1 MSAPAPAKSPDVIVL
16 GAGIVGAAT
25 AYFLAQKRF
34 RVLLIEGEAPAWGA
48 SGRNPGFQWLHTRKA
63 GLQMEL
69 GLAGRRLADHLRE
82 TLDDFEMRPS
92 GGMIYFLDERQ
103 EPLFRAFVAE
113 RRAAGLP
120 MELIDGK
127 AAREHCPVLSEKVLG
142 ASWNPLDAHQNT
154 ARLVDALVA
163 AARRHGAEL
172 RTACAID
179 RLAMEDGRCVGVIT
193 TGGEKIAAGKVVL
206 AAGAWSPRLLAPL
219 GLKLPISAM
228 RLQVVETEPAPFR
241 FEPLLYGPTAVK
253 QYAYIRALPEYSEDG
268 AWHPMERQFP
278 GIEFLEL
285 AAQRRDGRI
294 RLGCPMDFPG
304 LDDRP
309 TVAGIA
315 LTLAVLTENI
325 PAIRGLAIERVY
337 AGLLPETPDALP
349 VLDPTPGIDGLIIN
363 AGHVFGNLAGPLSG
377 KLIAEHLAGEKT
389 EFDLAL
395 FRLDRP
401 ALRVNQDAHGR
412 W

>member
-1 MSAPAPAKSPDVIVL
+1 MSRPNGAHPDVIVL

-25 AYFLAQKRF
+25 AYFLAQKGF

-63 GLQMEL
+63 GIQMEL
-69 GLAGRRLADHLRE
+69 GLAGRRLADQLRE
-82 TLDDFEMRPS
+82 ELDDFEMRPS
-92 GGMIYFLDERQ
+92 GGMIYFTDARQ
-103 EPLFRAFVAE
+103 APLFRAFIAE

-127 AAREHCPVLSEKVLG
+127 AAREHCPILSEKVLG

-154 ARLVDALVA
+154 GKLVDALVA
-163 AARRHGAEL
+163 GAKRRGAEL
-172 RTACAID
+172 LSGCPIAS
-179 RLAMEDGRCVGVIT
+179 LAVEAGRCVGVVT
-193 TGGEKIAAGKVVL
+193 AKGERIAASKVVL
-206 AAGAWSPRLLAPL
+206 AAGAWSPKLLAPL
-219 GLKLPISAM
+219 GLNLPISAM

-253 QYAYIRALPEYSEDG
+253 QYAYIRELPGYSEAG

-285 AAQRRDGRI
+285 AAQRQDGRI

-315 LTLAVLTENI
+315 LTLAVLTENL
-325 PAIRGLAIERVY
+325 PAIRNLAIERVY

-349 VLDPTPGIDGLIIN
+349 VLDPEPGIDGLVIN

-377 KLIAEHLAGEKT
+377 KMIAQHLAGET
-389 EFDLAL
+389 TDFDLAPFGL
-395 FRLDRP
+395 HRP
-401 ALRVNQDAHGR
+401 ALRVNREAHGR

>member
-1 MSAPAPAKSPDVIVL
+1 MSAASGKAHDVIVL

-25 AYFLAQKRF
+25 AYFLAKKGI
-34 RVLLIEGEAPAWGA
+34 RVLLVEGEAPAWGA

-63 GLQMEL
+63 GIQMEL
-69 GLAGRRLADHLRE
+69 GLAGRRLADELRE
-82 TLDDFEMRPS
+82 ELDDFEMRPS
-92 GGMIYFLDERQ
+92 GGMIYFVDERQ
-103 EPLFRAFVAE
+103 LPLFRAFIAE

-127 AAREHCPVLSEKVLG
+127 AAREHCPALSEKVLG

-154 ARLVDALVA
+154 AMLVDALVA
-163 AARRHGAEL
+163 AANRHGAEL
-172 RTACAID
+172 RSNCRIAKLAI
-179 RLAMEDGRCVGVIT
+179 EGGRCVGVVT
-193 TGGEKIAAGKVVL
+193 ADGETISAGKVVL
-206 AAGAWSPRLLAPL
+206 AAGAWSPRLLKPL
-219 GLKLPISAM
+219 GMSLPISAM

-253 QYAYIRALPEYSEDG
+253 QYAYIRDLPDYSEEG

-278 GIEFLEL
+278 GLEFLEL
-285 AAQRRDGRI
+285 AAQRKDGRI

-315 LTLAVLTENI
+315 LTLAVLAENM

-349 VLDPTPGIDGLIIN
+349 VLDPEPGVEGLVIN

-377 KLIAEHLAGEKT
+377 KMIAQHLAGEPT
-389 EFDLAL
+389 DFNLTQ

-401 ALRVNQDAHGR
+401 ALRVNRESHGR

>member
-1 MSAPAPAKSPDVIVL
+1 
-16 GAGIVGAAT
+16 
-25 AYFLAQKRF
+25 
-34 RVLLIEGEAPAWGA
+34 
-48 SGRNPGFQWLHTRKA
+48 
-63 GLQMEL
+63 
-69 GLAGRRLADHLRE
+69 
-82 TLDDFEMRPS
+82 MRPS
-92 GGMIYFLDERQ
+92 GGMIYFTDERQ
-103 EPLFRAFVAE
+103 APLFRAFIAE
-113 RRAAGLP
+113 RREAGLP

-127 AAREHCPVLSEKVLG
+127 AAREHCPILSEKVLG

-154 ARLVDALVA
+154 AKLVEALVA
-163 AARRHGAEL
+163 AAKRHGAEL
-172 RTACAID
+172 RSACPVE
-179 RLAMEDGRCVGVIT
+179 RLAIEAGRCVGVVT
-193 TGGEKIAAGKVVL
+193 TAGETIPAGKVVL
-206 AAGAWSPRLLAPL
+206 AAGAWSPKLLAPL
-219 GLKLPISAM
+219 GLGLPISAM

-253 QYAYIRALPEYSEDG
+253 QYAYIRALPDYSEEG
-268 AWHPMERQFP
+268 AWHPIERQFP

-309 TVAGIA
+309 TIAGIA
-315 LTLAVLTENI
+315 LTLAVLTENL
-325 PAIRGLAIERVY
+325 PAIKNLAIERVY

-349 VLDPTPGIDGLIIN
+349 VLDPDPGIEGLVIN

-377 KLIAEHLAGEKT
+377 KMIAQHLAGEAT
-389 EFDLAL
+389 EFDLAQ

-401 ALRVNQDAHGR
+401 ALRVNRESHGR

>member
-1 MSAPAPAKSPDVIVL
+1 MNTPSGPSHDIIVL

-25 AYFLAQKRF
+25 AYFLGKKGF
-34 RVLLIEGEAPAWGA
+34 RVLLLEGESPAWGA

-63 GLQMEL
+63 GIQMEL
-69 GLAGRRLADHLRE
+69 GLAGRRLADELRE
-82 TLDDFEMRPS
+82 ELDDFEMRAS
-92 GGMIYFLDERQ
+92 GGMIYFIDERQ
-103 EPLFRAFVAE
+103 LPLFRSFVAE

-127 AAREHCPVLSEKVLG
+127 AAREHCPMLSDKVIG

-154 ARLVDALVA
+154 AKLVEALVA
-163 AARRHGAEL
+163 AAMRHGVEL
-172 RTACAID
+172 RSNCRIE
-179 RLAMEDGRCVGVIT
+179 RLATEAGRCVGVVT
-193 TGGEKIAAGKVVL
+193 AAGETIAADRVVL

-219 GLKLPISAM
+219 GMNLPVSAM

-253 QYAYIRALPEYSEDG
+253 QYAFVRGLPDYSEEG
-268 AWHPMERQFP
+268 AWHPLERQFP
-278 GIEFLEL
+278 GLEFLEL
-285 AAQRRDGRI
+285 AAQSKDGRI

-315 LTLAVLTENI
+315 LTLAVLAENL
-325 PAIRGLAIERVY
+325 PAIRDLAIERVY

-349 VLDPTPGIDGLIIN
+349 VLDPAPGIEGLVIN

-377 KLIAEHLAGEKT
+377 KMIAQHLAGEAT
-389 EFDLAL
+389 DFDLAQL
-395 FRLDRP
+395 RLDRP
-401 ALRVNQDAHGR
+401 ALRVNRESHGR

>member
-1 MSAPAPAKSPDVIVL
+1 MSDAPRGKAADVIVL

-25 AYFLAQKRF
+25 AYFLAQRGIS
-34 RVLLIEGEAPAWGA
+34 VLLIEGEAPAWGA

-63 GLQMEL
+63 GIQMEL
-69 GLAGRRLADHLRE
+69 GLAGRRLADRLRE
-82 TLDDFEMRPS
+82 ELEDFEMRPS
-92 GGMIYFLDERQ
+92 GGMIYFNDERQ
-103 EPLFRAFVAE
+103 LPLFKAFVAE

-120 MELIDGK
+120 MELIDGQQ
-127 AAREHCPVLSEKVLG
+127 AREHCPILSPKVLG

-154 ARLVDALVA
+154 GKLVDALVA
-163 AARRHGAEL
+163 AALRHGARL
-172 RTACAID
+172 RAGCPIEK
-179 RLAMEDGRCVGVIT
+179 LAVEAGRCVGVIT
-193 TGGEKIAAGKVVL
+193 AAGETIPAGKVIL
-206 AAGAWSPRLLAPL
+206 AAGAWSPKLLAPL
-219 GLKLPISAM
+219 GLGLPISAM

-253 QYAYIRALPEYSEDG
+253 QYAHIRALPDYSEDG

-285 AAQRRDGRI
+285 AAQRKDGRI

-315 LTLAVLTENI
+315 LTLAVLTESL
-325 PAIRGLAIERVY
+325 PAIRDLAVERVY

-349 VLDPTPGIDGLIIN
+349 VLDPDPGIEGLVLN

-377 KLIAEHLAGEKT
+377 KMIAQHLAGEKT
-389 EFDLAL
+389 DFDLAQ

-401 ALRVNQDAHGR
+401 ALRVNRESHGR

>member
-1 MSAPAPAKSPDVIVL
+1 VSRPDGAGPDVIVL

-25 AYFLAQKRF
+25 AYFLAQKGF

-69 GLAGRRLADHLRE
+69 GLAGRRLADRLRE
-82 TLDDFEMRPS
+82 ELDDFEMRPA
-92 GGMIYFLDERQ
+92 GGMIYFTDERQ
-103 EPLFRAFVAE
+103 LPLFRAFVAE
-113 RRAAGLP
+113 RRQAGLP

-127 AAREHCPVLSEKVLG
+127 AARAHCPILSEKVLG

-154 ARLVDALVA
+154 AKLVEALVT
-163 AARRHGAEL
+163 AARRRGAEL
-172 RTACAID
+172 RSACPVA
-179 RLAMEDGRCVGVIT
+179 RLAVEGGRCVGVVT
-193 TGGEKIAAGKVVL
+193 AAGETIAAGKVVL
-206 AAGAWSPRLLAPL
+206 AAGAWSPKLLAPL
-219 GLKLPISAM
+219 GLALPISAM
-228 RLQVVETEPAPFR
+228 RLQVVETAPAPFR

-253 QYAYIRALPEYSEDG
+253 QYAHIRALPDYSEAG
-268 AWHPMERQFP
+268 AWHPIERQFP

-285 AAQRRDGRI
+285 AAQRKDGRI

-315 LTLAVLTENI
+315 LTLAVLTENL
-325 PAIRGLAIERVY
+325 PAIRDLAIERVY

-349 VLDPTPGIDGLIIN
+349 VLDPDPGIEGLVIN

-377 KLIAEHLAGEKT
+377 KMIAQALAGEAT
-389 EFDLAL
+389 DFDLAH

-401 ALRVNQDAHGR
+401 ALRVNRESHGR

>member
-1 MSAPAPAKSPDVIVL
+1 MSAASGKAHDVIVL

-25 AYFLAQKRF
+25 AYFLAKKGI
-34 RVLLIEGEAPAWGA
+34 RVLLVEGEAPAWGA

-63 GLQMEL
+63 GIQMEL
-69 GLAGRRLADHLRE
+69 GLAGRRLADELRE
-82 TLDDFEMRPS
+82 ELDDFEMRPS
-92 GGMIYFLDERQ
+92 GGMIYFVDERQ
-103 EPLFRAFVAE
+103 LPLFRAFIAE

-127 AAREHCPVLSEKVLG
+127 AAREHCPALSEKVLG

-154 ARLVDALVA
+154 AMLVDALVA
-163 AARRHGAEL
+163 AANRHGAEL
-172 RTACAID
+172 RSNCRIAKLAI
-179 RLAMEDGRCVGVIT
+179 EGGRCVGVVT
-193 TGGEKIAAGKVVL
+193 ADGETIPAGKVVL
-206 AAGAWSPRLLAPL
+206 AAGAWSPRLLEPL
-219 GLKLPISAM
+219 GMSLPISAM

-253 QYAYIRALPEYSEDG
+253 QYAYIRDLPDYSEEG

-278 GIEFLEL
+278 GLEFLEL
-285 AAQRRDGRI
+285 AAQRKDGRI

-315 LTLAVLTENI
+315 LTLAVLAENM

-349 VLDPTPGIDGLIIN
+349 VLDPEPGVEGLVIN

-377 KLIAEHLAGEKT
+377 KMIAQHLAGEPT
-389 EFDLAL
+389 DFNLTQ

-401 ALRVNQDAHGR
+401 ALRVNRESHGR

>member
-1 MSAPAPAKSPDVIVL
+1 MTNSKSHDVIVL

-34 RVLLIEGEAPAWGA
+34 RVLLIDGETPAWGA

-63 GLQMEL
+63 GIQMEL
-69 GLAGRRLADHLRE
+69 GLAGRRLADKLRE
-82 TLDDFEMRPS
+82 ELDDFELRPS

-120 MELIDGK
+120 MELVDGK
-127 AAREHCPVLSEKVLG
+127 QAREHCPILSERVLG

-154 ARLVDALVA
+154 AKLVEALVA
-163 AARRHGAEL
+163 AAKRHGAEL
-172 RTACAID
+172 RANCRIEGLAIE
-179 RLAMEDGRCVGVIT
+179 AGRCVGVVT
-193 TGGEKIAAGKVVL
+193 ETGERIPAGKVVL
-206 AAGAWSPRLLAPL
+206 AAGAWSPKLLASL
-219 GLKLPISAM
+219 GLNLPISAM
-228 RLQVVETEPAPFR
+228 RLQVVETEPADFR

-253 QYAYIRALPEYSEDG
+253 QYAFIRELPEYSDAG
-268 AWHPMERQFP
+268 AWHPVERQFP

-285 AAQRRDGRI
+285 AAQRKDGRI

-309 TVAGIA
+309 TVAGTA
-315 LTLAVLTENI
+315 LTLAVLTENL
-325 PAIRGLAIERVY
+325 PAIRNLAIERVY

-349 VLDPTPGIDGLIIN
+349 VLDPDPGIEGLVIN

-377 KLIAEHLAGEKT
+377 KMIAEHLAGERT
-389 EFDLAL
+389 EFDLGQ

-401 ALRVNQDAHGR
+401 ALRVNRDAHGR

>member
-1 MSAPAPAKSPDVIVL
+1 MSAAQPRGAPDVLVL

-25 AYFLAQKRF
+25 AYFLAQKGF
-34 RVLLIEGEAPAWGA
+34 RVLLVEGEAPAWGA

-63 GLQMEL
+63 GLQMQL
-69 GLAGRRLADHLRE
+69 GLAGRRLADQLRE
-82 TLDDFEMRPS
+82 ELEDFEMRPS
-92 GGMIYFLDERQ
+92 GGMIYFTDERQ
-103 EPLFRAFVAE
+103 LPLFRAFVAE
-113 RRAAGLP
+113 RRAARRP
-120 MELIDGK
+120 MELIDGQE
-127 AAREHCPVLSEKVLG
+127 ARARCPVLSEKVLG

-154 ARLVDALVA
+154 ARLVEALVA

-172 RTACAID
+172 RSGCPIA
-179 RLAMEDGRCVGVIT
+179 RLAVERGRCLGVVT
-193 TGGEKIAAGKVVL
+193 AAGETIAAGKVVL
-206 AAGAWSPRLLAPL
+206 AAGAWSPKLLAPL
-219 GLKLPISAM
+219 GLRLPISAM

-253 QYAYIRALPEYSEDG
+253 QYAFIRELPDYSEDG
-268 AWHPMERQFP
+268 AWHPLERAFP

-315 LTLAVLTENI
+315 LTLAVLTESL
-325 PAIRGLAIERVY
+325 PLIRDLAIERVY

-349 VLDPTPGIDGLIIN
+349 VLDPEPGIEGLAIN

-377 KLIAEHLAGEKT
+377 KMIAQHLAGEAT
-389 EFDLAL
+389 ELDLSP

-401 ALRVNQDAHGR
+401 ALRVNREAHGR

>member
-1 MSAPAPAKSPDVIVL
+1 
-16 GAGIVGAAT
+16 
-25 AYFLAQKRF
+25 
-34 RVLLIEGEAPAWGA
+34 
-48 SGRNPGFQWLHTRKA
+48 
-63 GLQMEL
+63 MEL
-69 GLAGRRLADHLRE
+69 GLAGRRLADTLRE
-82 TLDDFEMRPS
+82 ELDDFEMRPS
-92 GGMIYFLDERQ
+92 GGMIYFIDERQ
-103 EPLFRAFVAE
+103 APLFRSFVAE

-120 MELIDGK
+120 MELIDAK
-127 AAREHCPVLSEKVLG
+127 QAREHCPILSEKVLG

-154 ARLVDALVA
+154 AKLVDALVA
-163 AARRHGAEL
+163 AAKRKGAEL
-172 RTACAID
+172 RSGCPIEKLAI
-179 RLAMEDGRCVGVIT
+179 AGGRCVGVVT
-193 TGGEKIAAGKVVL
+193 TAGETIPAGKVVL
-206 AAGAWSPRLLAPL
+206 AAGAWSPKLLAPL
-219 GLKLPISAM
+219 GMNLPISAM

-253 QYAYIRALPEYSEDG
+253 QYAYIRDLPDYSEEG

-285 AAQRRDGRI
+285 AAQRQDGRI

-315 LTLAVLTENI
+315 LTLAVLSENL
-325 PAIRGLAIERVY
+325 PAIRDLAIERVY

-349 VLDPTPGIDGLIIN
+349 VLDPAPGIEGLVIN

-377 KLIAEHLAGEKT
+377 KMIAQSLAGEPT
-389 EFDLAL
+389 DFDLAQ

-401 ALRVNQDAHGR
+401 ALRVNRDAHGR

>member
-1 MSAPAPAKSPDVIVL
+1 MTNSKSHDVIVL

-34 RVLLIEGEAPAWGA
+34 RVLLIEGQTPAWGA

-63 GLQMEL
+63 GIQMEL
-69 GLAGRRLADHLRE
+69 GLAGRRLADKLRE
-82 TLDDFEMRPS
+82 ELDDFELRPS

-103 EPLFRAFVAE
+103 ESLFRAFVAE

-120 MELIDGK
+120 MELVDGK
-127 AAREHCPVLSEKVLG
+127 QAREHCPILSERVLG

-154 ARLVDALVA
+154 AKLVEALVA
-163 AARRHGAEL
+163 AAKRHGAEL
-172 RTACAID
+172 RANCRIEGLAIE
-179 RLAMEDGRCVGVIT
+179 AGRCVGVVT
-193 TGGEKIAAGKVVL
+193 ETGERIPAGKVVL
-206 AAGAWSPRLLAPL
+206 AAGAWSPKLLASL
-219 GLKLPISAM
+219 GLNLPISAM
-228 RLQVVETEPAPFR
+228 RLQVVETEPADFR

-253 QYAYIRALPEYSEDG
+253 QYAFIRELPEYSDAG
-268 AWHPMERQFP
+268 AWHPVERQFP

-285 AAQRRDGRI
+285 AAQRKDGRI

-309 TVAGIA
+309 TVAGTA
-315 LTLAVLTENI
+315 LTLAVLTENL
-325 PAIRGLAIERVY
+325 PAIRNLAIERVY

-349 VLDPTPGIDGLIIN
+349 VLDPDPGIEGLVIN

-377 KLIAEHLAGEKT
+377 KMIAEHLAGEGT
-389 EFDLAL
+389 EFDLGQ

-401 ALRVNQDAHGR
+401 ALRVNRDAHGR

>member
-1 MSAPAPAKSPDVIVL
+1 MTNSKSHDVIVL

-34 RVLLIEGEAPAWGA
+34 RVLLIDGETPAWGA

-63 GLQMEL
+63 GIQMEL
-69 GLAGRRLADHLRE
+69 GLAGRRLADKLRE
-82 TLDDFEMRPS
+82 ELDDFELRPS

-120 MELIDGK
+120 MELVDGK
-127 AAREHCPVLSEKVLG
+127 QAREHCPILSERVLG

-154 ARLVDALVA
+154 AKLVEALVA
-163 AARRHGAEL
+163 AAKRHGAEL
-172 RTACAID
+172 RANCRIEGLAIE
-179 RLAMEDGRCVGVIT
+179 AGRCVGVVT
-193 TGGEKIAAGKVVL
+193 ETGERIPAGKVVL
-206 AAGAWSPRLLAPL
+206 AAGAWSPKLLASL
-219 GLKLPISAM
+219 GLNLPISAM
-228 RLQVVETEPAPFR
+228 RLQVVETEPADFR

-253 QYAYIRALPEYSEDG
+253 QYAFIRELPEYSDAG
-268 AWHPMERQFP
+268 AWHPVERQFP

-285 AAQRRDGRI
+285 AAQRKDGRI

-309 TVAGIA
+309 TVAGTA
-315 LTLAVLTENI
+315 LTLAVLTENL
-325 PAIRGLAIERVY
+325 PAIRNLAIERVY

-349 VLDPTPGIDGLIIN
+349 VLDPDPGIEGLVIN

-377 KLIAEHLAGEKT
+377 KMIAEHLAGERT
-389 EFDLAL
+389 EFDFGQ

-401 ALRVNQDAHGR
+401 ALRVNRDAHGR

>member
-1 MSAPAPAKSPDVIVL
+1 MSAASGKAHDVIVL

-25 AYFLAQKRF
+25 AYFLAKKGF
-34 RVLLIEGEAPAWGA
+34 RVLLVEGESPAWGA

-63 GLQMEL
+63 GIQMEL
-69 GLAGRRLADHLRE
+69 GLAGRRLADQLRDE
-82 TLDDFEMRPS
+82 LDDFEMRPS
-92 GGMIYFLDERQ
+92 GGMIYFVDERQ
-103 EPLFRAFVAE
+103 LPLFRAFVAE

-127 AAREHCPVLSEKVLG
+127 ASREHCPALSEKVLG

-154 ARLVDALVA
+154 GKLVDALVT
-163 AARRHGAEL
+163 AARKHGAEMRSNCRIEKL
-172 RTACAID
+172 AIE
-179 RLAMEDGRCVGVIT
+179 AGRCVGVVT
-193 TGGEKIAAGKVVL
+193 AEGETIPAGKVVL
-206 AAGAWSPRLLAPL
+206 AAGAWSPKLLEPL
-219 GLKLPISAM
+219 GMSLPISAM

-253 QYAYIRALPEYSEDG
+253 QYAYIRDLPGYSEEG

-278 GIEFLEL
+278 GLEFLEL
-285 AAQRRDGRI
+285 AAQRKDGRI

-315 LTLAVLTENI
+315 LTLAVLAENM
-325 PAIRGLAIERVY
+325 PAIRDLAIERVY

-349 VLDPTPGIDGLIIN
+349 VLDPDPGIEGLVIN

-377 KLIAEHLAGEKT
+377 KMIAQHLGGEAT
-389 EFDLAL
+389 DFDLTQ

-401 ALRVNQDAHGR
+401 ALRVNRESHGR

>member
-1 MSAPAPAKSPDVIVL
+1 VSKPNGAQPDVIVL

-25 AYFLAQKRF
+25 AYFLAQKGF

-63 GLQMEL
+63 GIQMEL
-69 GLAGRRLADHLRE
+69 GLAGRRLADRLRE
-82 TLDDFEMRPS
+82 ELDDFEMRPA
-92 GGMIYFLDERQ
+92 GGMIYFTDERQ
-103 EPLFRAFVAE
+103 APLFRAFVAE
-113 RRAAGLP
+113 RREAGLP

-127 AAREHCPVLSEKVLG
+127 AAREHCPILSEKVLG

-154 ARLVDALVA
+154 AKLVEALVA
-163 AARRHGAEL
+163 AAKRHGAEL
-172 RTACAID
+172 RSACPVE
-179 RLAMEDGRCVGVIT
+179 RLAIEAGRCVGVVT
-193 TGGEKIAAGKVVL
+193 AAGEIVPAGKVVL
-206 AAGAWSPRLLAPL
+206 AAGAWSPKLLAPL
-219 GLKLPISAM
+219 GLGLPISAM

-253 QYAYIRALPEYSEDG
+253 QYAYIRALPEYREEG

-285 AAQRRDGRI
+285 AAQRKDGRI

-315 LTLAVLTENI
+315 LTLAVLTENL
-325 PAIRGLAIERVY
+325 PAIKDLAIERVY

-349 VLDPTPGIDGLIIN
+349 VLDPEPGIEGLVIN

-377 KLIAEHLAGEKT
+377 KMIAQHLAGEAT
-389 EFDLAL
+389 EFDLAQ

-401 ALRVNQDAHGR
+401 TLRVNRESHGR

>member
-1 MSAPAPAKSPDVIVL
+1 
-16 GAGIVGAAT
+16 
-25 AYFLAQKRF
+25 
-34 RVLLIEGEAPAWGA
+34 
-48 SGRNPGFQWLHTRKA
+48 
-63 GLQMEL
+63 
-69 GLAGRRLADHLRE
+69 
-82 TLDDFEMRPS
+82 
-92 GGMIYFLDERQ
+92 MIYFVDERQ
-103 EPLFRAFVAE
+103 LPLFRAFVAE

-154 ARLVDALVA
+154 GKLVEALVA
-163 AARRHGAEL
+163 AAKRHGAEL
-172 RTACAID
+172 RSNCRIAK
-179 RLAMEDGRCVGVIT
+179 LAVEAGRCVGVVTAESETIP
-193 TGGEKIAAGKVVL
+193 AGKVVL
-206 AAGAWSPRLLAPL
+206 AAGAWSPKLLEPL
-219 GLKLPISAM
+219 GMTLPISAM

-253 QYAYIRALPEYSEDG
+253 QYAYIRELPDYSEEG
-268 AWHPMERQFP
+268 AWHPLERQFP
-278 GIEFLEL
+278 GLEFLEL
-285 AAQRRDGRI
+285 AAQRKDGRI
-294 RLGCPMDFPG
+294 RRGCPMDFPG

-315 LTLAVLTENI
+315 LTLAVLAENM
-325 PAIRGLAIERVY
+325 PAIRDLAIERVY

-349 VLDPTPGIDGLIIN
+349 VLDPDPGIEGLVIN

-377 KLIAEHLAGEKT
+377 KMIAQHLAGEVT
-389 EFDLAL
+389 DFDLAQ

-401 ALRVNQDAHGR
+401 ALRVNRESHGR

>member
-1 MSAPAPAKSPDVIVL
+1 MTNSKSHDVIVL

-34 RVLLIEGEAPAWGA
+34 RVLLIDGETPAWGA

-63 GLQMEL
+63 GIQMEL
-69 GLAGRRLADHLRE
+69 GLAGRRLADKLRE
-82 TLDDFEMRPS
+82 ELDDFELRPS

-103 EPLFRAFVAE
+103 ESLFRAFVAE

-120 MELIDGK
+120 MELVDGK
-127 AAREHCPVLSEKVLG
+127 QAREHCPILSERVLG

-154 ARLVDALVA
+154 AKLVEALVA
-163 AARRHGAEL
+163 AAKRHGAEL
-172 RTACAID
+172 RANCRIEGLAIE
-179 RLAMEDGRCVGVIT
+179 AGRCVGVVT
-193 TGGEKIAAGKVVL
+193 ETGERIPAGKVVL
-206 AAGAWSPRLLAPL
+206 AAGAWSPKLLASL
-219 GLKLPISAM
+219 GLNLPISAM
-228 RLQVVETEPAPFR
+228 RLQVVETEPADFR

-253 QYAYIRALPEYSEDG
+253 QYAFIRELPEYSDAG
-268 AWHPMERQFP
+268 AWHPVERQFP

-285 AAQRRDGRI
+285 AAQRKDGRI

-309 TVAGIA
+309 TVAGTA
-315 LTLAVLTENI
+315 LTLAVLTENL
-325 PAIRGLAIERVY
+325 PAIRNLAIERVY

-349 VLDPTPGIDGLIIN
+349 VLDPDPGIEGLVIN

-377 KLIAEHLAGEKT
+377 KMIAEHLAGEGT
-389 EFDLAL
+389 EFDLGQ

-401 ALRVNQDAHGR
+401 ALRVNRDAHGR

>member
-1 MSAPAPAKSPDVIVL
+1 MSAASGKAHDVIVL

-25 AYFLAQKRF
+25 AYFLAKKGI
-34 RVLLIEGEAPAWGA
+34 RVLLVEGEAPGWGA

-63 GLQMEL
+63 GIQMEL
-69 GLAGRRLADHLRE
+69 GLAGRRLADELRE
-82 TLDDFEMRPS
+82 ELDDFEMRPS
-92 GGMIYFLDERQ
+92 GGMIYFVDERQ
-103 EPLFRAFVAE
+103 LPLFRAFIAE

-127 AAREHCPVLSEKVLG
+127 AAREHCPALSEKVLG

-154 ARLVDALVA
+154 AMLVDALVA
-163 AARRHGAEL
+163 AANRHGAEL
-172 RTACAID
+172 RSNCRIAKLAI
-179 RLAMEDGRCVGVIT
+179 EGGRCVGVVT
-193 TGGEKIAAGKVVL
+193 ADGETISAGKVVL
-206 AAGAWSPRLLAPL
+206 AAGAWSPRLLEPL
-219 GLKLPISAM
+219 GMSLPISAM

-253 QYAYIRALPEYSEDG
+253 QYAYIRDLPDYSEEG

-278 GIEFLEL
+278 GLEFLEL
-285 AAQRRDGRI
+285 AAQRKDGRI

-315 LTLAVLTENI
+315 LTLAVLAENM
-325 PAIRGLAIERVY
+325 PAIRGLAIERLY

-349 VLDPTPGIDGLIIN
+349 VLDPEPGVEGLVIN

-377 KLIAEHLAGEKT
+377 KMIAQHLAGEPT
-389 EFDLAL
+389 DFNLTQ

-401 ALRVNQDAHGR
+401 ALRVNRESHGR